1 MILGALP
8 AFAGCWA
15 SFPPVSA
22 PGAAAASR
30 ADGCLSGRGPHLSH
44 ADGATAGCAAAAA
57 SPSRPRRAQCRSG
70 FQAGRAV
77 PRSLRPVTES
87 TRYRAAI
94 GLRRRSAPRRRARSA
109 RRGAPEASR
118 PAPSSTARARGAC
131 RAQRSTR
138 QPAHSLAVPLLWGA
152 MSAAMGEHARNG
164 ASTTGRRHGGTAA
177 RRRRERPTV
186 YFRRVALYSVYRV
199 TPGTGDHPRGAL
211 DPCALIRGG
220 DPRDVWSGVAPR
232 RPVAVHPCGVRRQL
246 AVTMAI
252 TPRVPMGRLPR
263 AAPPSGPANPEA
275 VHAF

>member
-1 MILGALP
+1 MPERSRP
-8 AFAGCWA
+8 APVARRRGDCGMRGGSRESVAAPAGSVQERVPGRPCG
-15 SFPPVSA
+15 SPV
-22 PGAAAASR
+22 AASGDR
-30 ADGCLSGRGPHLSH
+30 VDEI
-44 ADGATAGCAAAAA
+44 
-57 SPSRPRRAQCRSG
+57 PRRD
-70 FQAGRAV
+70 RAETAV
-77 PRSLRPVTES
+77 
-87 TRYRAAI
+87 RAAPE
-94 GLRRRSAPRRRARSA
+94 GAQRTQ
-109 RRGAPEASR
+109 GAPEASR
-118 PAPSSTARARGAC
+118 PAPSSTAHVRGTC

-138 QPAHSLAVPLLWGA
+138 QPAHDLAVPLLWGA

-220 DPRDVWSGVAPR
+220 DPRDVWSGVVPR